1 VDGLPV
7 VTVVSPDGLKT
18 GNISQPDWRSAV
30 ATLYLILLIVAA
42 VCFGLASFG
51 AVVHPRLS
59 LLALGLLAW
68 VLVPL
73 IQQARHL

>member
-1 VDGLPV
+1 MP
-7 VTVVSPDGLKT
+7 
-18 GNISQPDWRSAV
+18 
-30 ATLYLILLIVAA
+30 TLYLILLIVAA
-42 VCFGLASFG
+42 VCFALAALG

-73 IQQARHL
+73 IEQARHL